1 MGFEYTVNSNDK
13 GLSYIFL
20 DQAKKLEGF
29 DENKKIDWNQVMNVF
44 DEIQKEKKSR

>member
-20 DQAKKLEGF
+20 DQAKNLKDLM
-29 DENKKIDWNQVMNVF
+29 KI
-44 DEIQKEKKSR
+44 KKSTGIKL

>member
-29 DENKKIDWNQVMNVF
+29 DENKKNRLESSYECF
-44 DEIQKEKKSR
+44 